1 MDSTVR
7 GFKMWPLAVLTDDRI
22 NKGFLQVNIR
32 QLSQAGKSG
41 HNNNAI
47 ELLRWPLGRV
57 LLDISATVF

>member
-32 QLSQAGKSG
+32 QLS
-41 HNNNAI
+41 
-47 ELLRWPLGRV
+47 
-57 LLDISATVF
+57 